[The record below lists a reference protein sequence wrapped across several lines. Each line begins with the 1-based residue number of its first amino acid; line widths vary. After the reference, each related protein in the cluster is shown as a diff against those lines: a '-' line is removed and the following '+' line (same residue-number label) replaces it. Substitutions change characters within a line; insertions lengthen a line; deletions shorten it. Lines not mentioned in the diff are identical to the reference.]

1 MSTLENTDN
10 KMDLTA
16 KTPIKIYGFNATSKS
31 RLKSFAATEGY
42 NSVSEF
48 VADILFERLDVCV
61 LDSQKKPLSLDTKGR
76 FRFQIRLSSSDGE
89 ALLKQLKLLG
99 YNSPARYA
107 KSILLNHIK
116 KTTVSPISIEQ
127 RNVLHE
133 SNAKLERIGRNI
145 NQIARQYNTD
155 PYLAKDI
162 LTVDRLAALSKMIE
176 NHCTVVGHLLAENQ
190 SVFDK

>member
-1 MSTLENTDN
+1 MSTLEKPTKLRLQVYGFDG
-10 KMDLTA
+10 TA
-16 KTPIKIYGFNATSKS
+16 KNK
-31 RLKSFAATEGY
+31 LKAFAKTEGFK
-42 NSVSEF
+42 SVSDLVSYLLLQRLENVVF
-48 VADILFERLDVCV
+48 DDKKEIL
-61 LDSQKKPLSLDTKGR
+61 SSDTGR
-76 FRFQIRLSSSDGE
+76 FRFQVRFTEEDG
-89 ALLKQLKLLG
+89 ATFLHQVKTLG

-162 LTVDRLAALSKMIE
+162 LTVDMLASLSKMIE
-176 NHCTVVGHLLAENQ
+176 NHCTVVGHILAENQ

>member
-1 MSTLENTDN
+1 MMETEITL
-10 KMDLTA
+10 K
-16 KTPIKIYGFNATSKS
+16 KTPKPRVDRVEIYGLDILAKNK
-31 RLKSFAATEGY
+31 LKELAKNEGY
-42 NSVSEF
+42 NSISSF
-48 VADILFERLDVCV
+48 VTNILLHHLEDF
-61 LDSQKKPLSLDTKGR
+61 SLDPDKHAPQTNKGR
-76 FRFQIRLSSSDGE
+76 FRFQIRLSSDDGE
-89 ALLKQLKLLG
+89 TLLKQLKLLG

-127 RNVLHE
+127 RQVLHE

-162 LTVDRLAALSKMIE
+162 LTVDMLASLSKMIE
-176 NHCTVVGHLLAENQ
+176 NHCTVVGHILAENQ